1 MNLTFLYMT
10 WDCLI
15 LLFRDDVN
23 KWRRNY
29 ILFLNLNMVLR
40 NSTPWRLAYIWQ
52 SKCVGRIIAIKTE
65 RTQFSFEATLS
76 LASRHRIVKSLII
89 MMMIIII
96 KIIVIMIIIIIIII
110 IITVYS
116 QLFYLVAIRLWN
128 VFVCMALMRFKNG
141 RGMNVF

>member
-1 MNLTFLYMT
+1 MT
-10 WDCLI
+10 
-15 LLFRDDVN
+15 
-23 KWRRNY
+23 
-29 ILFLNLNMVLR
+29 
-40 NSTPWRLAYIWQ
+40 
-52 SKCVGRIIAIKTE
+52 KCVGRIIAIKTE

-116 QLFYLVAIRLWN
+116 QLFYLVAIRL
-128 VFVCMALMRFKNG
+128 
-141 RGMNVF
+141 